1 MTNEEKN
8 TALYEKVFA
17 EQETYRKWLL
27 EQPPEE
33 ILKHSYE
40 YTVREDIVLS
50 LEYHDLEDSQAE
62 ALLKS
67 PAPLGD
73 IFKEFEQRETD
84 YMDTVFDTVV
94 CRADAVIKD
103 EARQRLMAVPGTDDR
118 KGHSQQLPKDDDRS
132 RTAQKPRQSV
142 RENLQKA
149 AAKQAPGTE
158 KKRKPERE
166 AR

>member
-1 MTNEEKN
+1 
-8 TALYEKVFA
+8 
-17 EQETYRKWLL
+17 
-27 EQPPEE
+27 
-33 ILKHSYE
+33 
-40 YTVREDIVLS
+40 
-50 LEYHDLEDSQAE
+50 
-62 ALLKS
+62 
-67 PAPLGD
+67 
-73 IFKEFEQRETD
+73 
-84 YMDTVFDTVV
+84 MDTVFDTVV

-103 EARQRLMAVPGTDDR
+103 EARQRLMAVPGTDDG

>member
-94 CRADAVIKD
+94 CRADAVIKA
-103 EARQRLMAVPGTDDR
+103 ETEQRPTAV
-118 KGHSQQLPKDDDRS
+118 
-132 RTAQKPRQSV
+132 
-142 RENLQKA
+142 
-149 AAKQAPGTE
+149 PGTE